1 MSKGK
6 SELLASLNEEQRRA
20 AGHIGGPLLVLAGAG
35 TGKTRVV
42 THRIA
47 NLLANGVAPRNILA
61 LTFTRKAGVEMQE
74 RVADLVGDRS
84 QEMRISTFH
93 SLGLSI
99 IRQNRAVLG
108 LPKDFGI
115 CETERQR
122 KIAKI
127 VFEQMDDVP
136 GKPRDVVEFLD
147 AVSQSKN
154 LLGPVDD
161 NLATAIEDYDSRL
174 RVEKLIDFDDMV
186 RLSLGVLEGSRK
198 VRASYQRRFQHIL
211 VDEYQDTN
219 AMQFRLLNCL
229 VGSQRNLFAVGDDDQ
244 SIYGFRGADRRIIL
258 RFGNDFQASKLCK
271 LTRNYRCS
279 EEVVRV
285 ANAVISESKGRY
297 QKRLKPTLGSGG
309 PVVLKR
315 LAHENAEGDFIAKG
329 IHALRGKTPFDD
341 IAVLVRMNSQGK
353 EMRGHLKR
361 HGIPTDGT
369 EGVRVMTLHAAK
381 GLEFPTV
388 FLPGI
393 EDDSLPSWGAAK
405 SGQTAVEEERRLF
418 YVGITRAKQRLT
430 MTYCKRRGSH
440 KREPSRFLNGLQSK
454 GLVSSSH

>member
-1 MSKGK
+1 MSNGK
-6 SELLASLNEEQRRA
+6 SDLLASLNEEQRRA
-20 AGHIGGPLLVLAGAG
+20 AGHFGGPLLVLAGAG

-174 RVEKLIDFDDMV
+174 RVEKLIDLDDMV

-198 VRASYQRRFQHIL
+198 LRASYQRRFQHIL

-271 LTRNYRCS
+271 LTRNYR
-279 EEVVRV
+279 
-285 ANAVISESKGRY
+285 Y
-297 QKRLKPTLGSGG
+297 
-309 PVVLKR
+309 
-315 LAHENAEGDFIAKG
+315 
-329 IHALRGKTPFDD
+329 
-341 IAVLVRMNSQGK
+341 
-353 EMRGHLKR
+353 
-361 HGIPTDGT
+361 
-369 EGVRVMTLHAAK
+369 
-381 GLEFPTV
+381 
-388 FLPGI
+388 
-393 EDDSLPSWGAAK
+393 
-405 SGQTAVEEERRLF
+405 QTA
-418 YVGITRAKQRLT
+418 G
-430 MTYCKRRGSH
+430 
-440 KREPSRFLNGLQSK
+440 
-454 GLVSSSH
+454 